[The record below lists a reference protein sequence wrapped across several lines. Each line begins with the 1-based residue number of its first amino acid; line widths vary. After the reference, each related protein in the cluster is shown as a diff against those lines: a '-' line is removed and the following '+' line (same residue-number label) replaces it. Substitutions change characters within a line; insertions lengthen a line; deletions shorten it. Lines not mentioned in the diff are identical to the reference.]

1 MKLLP
6 KKTRATTGR
15 DVSTEVRTR
24 RRRPGDQ
31 QREQKENTRQKL
43 LEAALAV
50 FGEWSYSKASVEMIA
65 DEAGVSRTTF
75 YRHFDGKLPLAIALF
90 GTQEI
95 VILELWDELFALDQP
110 TLEDCCSWLERFLGI
125 VEPDRVLLA
134 VLREMDA
141 TEPDAAIEE
150 LHYYGAVLQRI
161 WGEHIRENDK
171 RSDRLKAKSLL
182 MLLQLDQFIYTVCVR
197 DWEVNRGAIIQAMA
211 EQIHDFLQFRRA
223 ELDLKRRS

>member
-1 MKLLP
+1 MKLVP
-6 KKTRATTGR
+6 KKMHTAMGQEVTT
-15 DVSTEVRTR
+15 DLRTR

-31 QREQKENTRQKL
+31 QREQNETTRQKL
-43 LEAALAV
+43 LEAARAV

-95 VILELWDELFALDQP
+95 VILELWDDLFDLERP
-110 TLEDCCSWLERFLGI
+110 TFEDCCGWLDRFLGI
-125 VEPDRVLLA
+125 VEPDKVLLA

-161 WGEHIRENDK
+161 WGEHIREDDS
-171 RSDRLKAKSLL
+171 RSDQLTAKSLL
-182 MLLQLDQFIYTVCVR
+182 LLLQLDQFVYTVCVR
-197 DWEVNRGAIIQAMA
+197 DWDLNRRALVEAMA
-211 EQIHDFLQFRRA
+211 EQIHYFLQFRQKI
-223 ELDLKRRS
+223 LDEDR